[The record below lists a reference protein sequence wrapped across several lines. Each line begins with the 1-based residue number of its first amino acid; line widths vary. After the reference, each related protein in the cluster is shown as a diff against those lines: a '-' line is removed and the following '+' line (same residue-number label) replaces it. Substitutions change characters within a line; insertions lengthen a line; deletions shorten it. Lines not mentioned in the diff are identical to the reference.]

1 MLRPGGTRRR
11 GTGIAGR
18 LKSSEL
24 WTLKSRDP
32 WNVKARSPW
41 NVTSWD
47 LWKERAPLCVYVV
60 ALCIVWAATLGVGV
74 LTTSVQGDHLLT
86 FALLLGC
93 GAAAL
98 EATRR
103 QGEPAG
109 IMAKDLLS
117 AWYLP
122 IACILPPVYSL
133 LAPIVFMAQTQ
144 LRIRRAPVYRR
155 TFSVASIGLTNW
167 LAATGFQR
175 VTANWIPDLAPG
187 VAALLWT
194 AAALAFAVLAIFVSN
209 ALVAVAVKASSP
221 DQTLRGQLFDAD
233 GLVIDWGEVCIGV
246 ILALLCSLNP
256 LLALVALT
264 PVVLLQRGL
273 LHDQLTAAAR
283 LDSKTALLNAPSWE
297 REANSEITRAVRTRS
312 SLSVLL
318 LDLDHFKQVN
328 DFFGHMVG
336 DDVIRAV
343 AGVLSAQT
351 REYDL
356 CARFGG
362 DEFAVLLPQSDGEEA
377 GRTAERIR
385 RHIAGLGV
393 PAGET
398 YVAVSA
404 SIGVAELTS
413 ADQDVTDLLAA
424 ADVELYKAKRLRPP
438 APTSAWELEKR

>member
-1 MLRPGGTRRR
+1 VVRYVVGLTVV
-11 GTGIAGR
+11 
-18 LKSSEL
+18 
-24 WTLKSRDP
+24 WTL
-32 WNVKARSPW
+32 
-41 NVTSWD
+41 
-47 LWKERAPLCVYVV
+47 
-60 ALCIVWAATLGVGV
+60 ALAVGL
-74 LTTSVQGDHLLT
+74 LTTSARLDHVLT

-93 GAAAL
+93 GSIAL

-122 IACILPPVYSL
+122 IAFTLPPVYSL
-133 LAPIVFMAQTQ
+133 LAPIPFMVLTQ
-144 LRIRRAPVYRR
+144 LRIRPGPVYRR
-155 TFSVASIGLTNW
+155 VFSVASLGLAHW
-167 LAATGFQR
+167 VAASGFHL
-175 VTANWIPDLAPG
+175 VSGPWSPDLAPG
-187 VAALLWT
+187 IAAVAWT
-194 AAALAFAVLAIFVSN
+194 GVALAFAVLAMLVN
-209 ALVAVAVKASSP
+209 AALVAVAVKASSP
-221 DQTLRGQLFDAD
+221 EQTLRAQLFDAD
-233 GLVIDWGEVCIGV
+233 SLVIDWGEVCIGV

-256 LLALVALT
+256 VLALVALT
-264 PVVLLQRGL
+264 PVVLLQRSL

-297 REANSEITRAVRTRS
+297 REANSEITRAVRTRTA
-312 SLSVLL
+312 LSVLL

-343 AGVLSAQT
+343 AGVLRAQT
-351 REYDL
+351 RDYDL

-377 GRTAERIR
+377 ARTAERIQ
-385 RHIAGLGV
+385 RHIRALGV

-398 YVAVSA
+398 FVAVSA
-404 SIGVAELTS
+404 SIGVAQLTS
-413 ADQDVTDLLAA
+413 PEQDVTDLLAA

-438 APTSAWELEKR
+438 APTSAWELEKH

>member
-1 MLRPGGTRRR
+1 M
-11 GTGIAGR
+11 
-18 LKSSEL
+18 
-24 WTLKSRDP
+24 
-32 WNVKARSPW
+32 
-41 NVTSWD
+41 
-47 LWKERAPLCVYVV
+47 
-60 ALCIVWAATLGVGV
+60 
-74 LTTSVQGDHLLT
+74 TTSVQRDHLLT

-93 GAAAL
+93 GAVAL

-109 IMAKDLLS
+109 ILAKDLLS

-133 LAPIVFMAQTQ
+133 LAPIVFMTLTQ
-144 LRIRRAPVYRR
+144 FRIRRAPVYRR
-155 TFSVASIGLTNW
+155 VVQRRVHRPDQ
-167 LAATGFQR
+167 LAHGHR
-175 VTANWIPDLAPG
+175 VPGRRGDLVPG
-187 VAALLWT
+187 PGTRARRPRVDGR
-194 AAALAFAVLAIFVSN
+194 ALAFAVMAIFVSN
-209 ALVAVAVKASSP
+209 VLVAIAVKASSP
-221 DQTLRGQLFDAD
+221 EQTLRGQLFDSET
-233 GLVIDWGEVCIGV
+233 LVIDWGEVCIGV

-273 LHDQLTAAAR
+273 LHDQLSAAAR

-297 REANSEITRAVRTRS
+297 REANSEITRAVRTRTA
-312 SLSVLL
+312 LSVLL

-343 AGVLSAQT
+343 AGVLRAQT

-377 GRTAERIR
+377 GRTAERIQ
-385 RHIAGLGV
+385 RHIDGLGV

-413 ADQDVTDLLAA
+413 PDQDVTDLLAA

>member
-1 MLRPGGTRRR
+1 VR
-11 GTGIAGR
+11 R
-18 LKSSEL
+18 LKSWKL
-24 WTLKSRDP
+24 WE
-32 WNVKARSPW
+32 
-41 NVTSWD
+41 
-47 LWKERAPLCVYVV
+47 ERALVAGYVV
-60 ALCIVWAATLGVGV
+60 ALCAAWTVALVAGV
-74 LTTSVQGDHLLT
+74 LTTSAQRDHLLT

-93 GAAAL
+93 GSIAL

-144 LRIRRAPVYRR
+144 FRIRRAPVYRR
-155 TFSVASIGLTNW
+155 AFSVACIGLANW
-167 LAATGFQR
+167 LAATGFHA
-175 VTANWIPDLAPG
+175 VAATWSPDLAPG
-187 VAALLWT
+187 PAALVWT
-194 AAALAFAVLAIFVSN
+194 AGALAFAVLALFVNSV
-209 ALVAVAVKASSP
+209 LVAIAVKASSP
-221 DQTLRGQLFDAD
+221 EQTLRGELFNSTT
-233 GLVIDWGEVCIGV
+233 LVIDWGEVCIGV

-273 LHDQLTAAAR
+273 LHDQLSAAAR

-297 REANSEITRAVRTRS
+297 REANSEITRAVRTRTA
-312 SLSVLL
+312 LSVLL

-343 AGVLSAQT
+343 AGVLRVQT

-362 DEFAVLLPQSDGEEA
+362 DEFAVLLPQSDAEEA
-377 GRTAERIR
+377 GRTAERIQ
-385 RHIAGLGV
+385 RHISGLGV

-398 YVAVSA
+398 FVAVSA

-413 ADQDVTDLLAA
+413 PDQDVTDLLAA

>member
-1 MLRPGGTRRR
+1 MLRPGGGRRR
-11 GTGIAGR
+11 GDGIASR
-18 LKSSEL
+18 L
-24 WTLKSRDP
+24 R
-32 WNVKARSPW
+32 
-41 NVTSWD
+41 SWD
-47 LWKERAPLCVYVV
+47 LWHERALVACYVIGLFTLWAVVLGV
-60 ALCIVWAATLGVGV
+60 ALV
-74 LTTSVQGDHLLT
+74 TTSVQRDHLLT

-93 GAAAL
+93 GAVAL

-109 IMAKDLLS
+109 ILAKDLLS

-133 LAPIVFMAQTQ
+133 LAPIVFMTLTQ
-144 LRIRRAPVYRR
+144 FRVRRAPVYRR
-155 TFSVASIGLTNW
+155 TFSVASIGLTNG
-167 LAATGFQR
+167 LTAVGFQAVAAT
-175 VTANWIPDLAPG
+175 WSPELAPG
-187 VAALLWT
+187 LAVLPWT
-194 AAALAFAVLAIFVSN
+194 ASALAFAVLAIFVSN
-209 ALVAVAVKASSP
+209 ALVAIAVKASSP
-221 DQTLRGQLFDAD
+221 EQTLRAQLFDSES
-233 GLVIDWGEVCIGV
+233 LVIDWGEVCIGV

-256 LLALVALT
+256 VLALVALT

-273 LHDQLTAAAR
+273 LHDQLSAAAR

-297 REANSEITRAVRTRS
+297 REANSEITRAVRTRTA
-312 SLSVLL
+312 LSVLL

-343 AGVLSAQT
+343 AGVLRAQT
-351 REYDL
+351 RDYDL

-377 GRTAERIR
+377 ARTAQRIQ
-385 RHIAGLGV
+385 RHISGLGV

-398 YVAVSA
+398 FVAVSA

-413 ADQDVTDLLAA
+413 PEQDVTDLLAA